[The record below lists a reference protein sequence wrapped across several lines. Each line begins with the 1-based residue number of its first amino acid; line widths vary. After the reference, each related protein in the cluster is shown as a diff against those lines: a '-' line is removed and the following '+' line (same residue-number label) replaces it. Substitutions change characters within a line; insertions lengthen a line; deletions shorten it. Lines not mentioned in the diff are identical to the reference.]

1 MSANAKKGEISVK
14 EAGRRGGQSTVE
26 RHGRE
31 FYHQIGVKGGNR
43 VRELIKRGKR
53 LSERDKKRRLINE
66 TYQAMEEAENSTI
79 EQQ

>member
-1 MSANAKKGEISVK
+1 MPSNAKKGEISVR
-14 EAGRRGGQSTVE
+14 EAGRRGGQSTVD

-43 VRELIKRGKR
+43 VRELIRRGKR

-66 TYQAMEEAENSTI
+66 TLNAMEDAENSNI

>member
-14 EAGRRGGQSTVE
+14 EAGRRGGQSTVD

-43 VRELIKRGKR
+43 VRELIRRGKR
-53 LSERDKKRRLINE
+53 LSERDKKDKLIND
-66 TYQAMEEAENSTI
+66 TLRTMEEAENNSI
-79 EQQ
+79 ER